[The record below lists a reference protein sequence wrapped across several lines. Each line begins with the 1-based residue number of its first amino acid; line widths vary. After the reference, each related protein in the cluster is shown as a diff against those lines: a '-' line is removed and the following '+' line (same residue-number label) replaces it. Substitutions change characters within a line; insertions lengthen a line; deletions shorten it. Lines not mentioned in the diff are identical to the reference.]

1 MCNTIKRFPV
11 NINAERLAQVFTA
24 MCTIDSPSGEEAG
37 MANFLKDLF
46 TLEFPEAIILEDN
59 SSSVTGSDSNNMIVH
74 FPGELPGEPIF
85 FNCHLDT
92 VEPSRGV
99 KVVRD
104 GSRFSSAGDTVLGG
118 DDKGGIAILI
128 EAIRT
133 IKEASLAHL
142 PFELVFTTCEE
153 VGLRGAKALDISL
166 VRAKEGYALDSTGVD
181 LLITGAP
188 AANHFHF
195 TITGAAAHAGLH
207 PERGINAIQLAARC
221 LADITL
227 GRLDEESTANIGRI
241 TGGKATNIVP
251 ENVRVEGEVRS
262 HSMEKLATFTQQI
275 KDTVQSAIDTW
286 TPSPDAQLGPGVQPR
301 VEFQSTLEYPAM
313 HTERTASVL
322 QRVDAAAAR
331 LKREIRYERAGGG
344 SDANIFSGKGLQV
357 AIIGIGMDHVHS
369 TEESIDLHDMTRTAE
384 LVASLLTPQN

>member
-1 MCNTIKRFPV
+1 M
-11 NINAERLAQVFTA
+11 NINPERLAQVFTA
-24 MCTIDSPSGEEAG
+24 MCTIDSPSGEEARL
-37 MANFLKDLF
+37 ARFLKDLF
-46 TLEFPEAIILEDN
+46 ALEFPEAIILEDN
-59 SSSVTGSDSNNMIVH
+59 SAGVTGSDSNNIVIH

-92 VEPSRGV
+92 VDPSRGV

-104 GSRFSSAGDTVLGG
+104 GSRFTSAGNTVLGG

-128 EAIRT
+128 EAVRS
-133 IKEASLAHL
+133 IKEANLAHL
-142 PFELVFTTCEE
+142 PFDLVFTTCEE

-166 VRAKEGYALDSTGVD
+166 LRAKEGYALDSTGVD

-207 PERGINAIQLAARC
+207 PERGVNAIQLAARC
-221 LADITL
+221 LADLTL

-241 TGGKATNIVP
+241 TGGKATNIIP
-251 ENVRVEGEVRS
+251 ESVLVEGEVRS
-262 HSMEKLATFTQQI
+262 HSMNKLAAFSRQI
-275 KDTVQSAIDTW
+275 EDTVQSTIDNW
-286 TPSPDAQLGPGVQPR
+286 TPATGAQLGVGVRPR
-301 VEFQSTLEYPAM
+301 IDFQLTLEYPAM
-313 HTERTASVL
+313 HIERTASVL
-322 QRVDAAAAR
+322 QRVDTAAAR

-344 SDANIFSGKGLQV
+344 SDANIFSGKGLQT

-369 TEESIDLHDMTRTAE
+369 TEESIDLQDMVRTAE
-384 LVASLLTPQN
+384 LVGSLLTP